1 MHPVLAD
8 AVFPLAEQ
16 VAAASL
22 RDAQVSPDPTLHK
35 WSAQQVVE
43 HVILA
48 MQQSKLELSKRLAS
62 GESPARSSTW
72 LQWFLKT
79 QLCFFQ
85 SMPQGVSTFSA
96 LRPGQFEPQDGP
108 TMAARLLDAA
118 EELNKT
124 LAQCRIVFGM
134 RPCGRHPMYGSMRV
148 EEWRVY
154 HRVHC
159 KHHQPQFEE
168 AIRLA
173 HSRAAM
179 AVRASAGVPE
189 GAGQVGRTS

>member
-43 HVILA
+43 HLILT
-48 MQQSKLELSKRLAS
+48 MQQSKQELSKRLAS
-62 GESPARSSTW
+62 GESPSRSTSW
-72 LQWFLKT
+72 LQWFLKL

-85 SMPQGVSTFSA
+85 SMPVGISTFSA
-96 LRPGQFEPQDGP
+96 LRPGQLEPQDGP

-118 EELNKT
+118 EDLNKT
-124 LAQCRIVFGM
+124 LAECRITFGM
-134 RPCGRHPMYGSMRV
+134 RPCGYHPMYGAMRV

-159 KHHQPQFEE
+159 RHHQPQFEE
-168 AIRLA
+168 AIRLVR
-173 HSRAAM
+173 SRAAT
-179 AVRASAGVPE
+179 AAKTPGDVLE
-189 GAGQVGRTS
+189 DAGQVGSTS

>member
-16 VAAASL
+16 IAAASL

-35 WSAQQVVE
+35 WSGQELVE
-43 HVILA
+43 HLILTF
-48 MQQSKLELSKRLAS
+48 QQSNQELSKRLAA
-62 GESPARSSTW
+62 GESPSQSCTW
-72 LQWFLKT
+72 LQWLLKT
-79 QLCFFQ
+79 QVCFFQ
-85 SMPQGVSTFSA
+85 SMPEGVPTFSV
-96 LRPGQFEPQDGP
+96 LRPGKFEPQDGP
-108 TMAARLLDAA
+108 TLAARLLDAA
-118 EELNKT
+118 EALNKT
-124 LAQCRIVFGM
+124 LAQCRIAFGM
-134 RPCGRHPMYGSMRV
+134 RPCGYHPMYGSMRV

-159 KHHQPQFEE
+159 RHHQPQFEE

-173 HSRAAM
+173 RSRAELA
-179 AVRASAGVPE
+179 ANTPASVFE

>member
-16 VAAASL
+16 IAAASL

-35 WSAQQVVE
+35 WSGQQVVE
-43 HVILA
+43 HLILTI
-48 MQQSKLELSKRLAS
+48 QQSKQELSKRLAN
-62 GESPARSSTW
+62 GESPSRSSTW
-72 LQWFLKT
+72 LQWILKT
-79 QLCFFQ
+79 QVCFFQ
-85 SMPQGVSTFSA
+85 SMPEGISTFSA

-108 TMAARLLDAA
+108 TLAARLLDAA
-118 EELNKT
+118 EDMNKT
-124 LAQCRIVFGM
+124 LAQCRIAFGM
-134 RPCGRHPMYGSMRV
+134 RPCGYHPMYGAMRV

-159 KHHQPQFEE
+159 RHHQPQFEE

-173 HSRAAM
+173 RSRSVPAA
-179 AVRASAGVPE
+179 
-189 GAGQVGRTS
+189 